1 MQLTKAHATA
11 NDFLLYADL
20 AGVSEPLADAEVRRL
35 CDRRLGIGADGLIRI
50 APAREGDFFM
60 DYRNADG
67 SYAEMCGNGIRAMA
81 AYLRERGLHE
91 FSAPA
96 RIETRGGIVTVN
108 AVAGGFRVAMGRAIL
123 PAREIAE
130 RDGFDVAVTIAG
142 IAGQRPGL
150 SVALPNPHVVV
161 ALPDAANLAAL
172 PWLAEADVQ
181 IDPAPRAGTNVELV
195 VPGGETSD
203 GHGVIDMRV
212 IERGVGETRSCGT
225 GACAAAFAVRHWA
238 GAGAPAIWQV
248 RVPGGT
254 LIVEIDG
261 EDVYLTG
268 PAELVADVTLLS

>member
-20 AGVSEPLADAEVRRL
+20 AGVSEPLTDAEVRRL

-96 RIETRGGIVTVN
+96 RIETRGGIVTVEV
-108 AVAGGFRVAMGRAIL
+108 VAGGFRVAMGRAIM
-123 PAREIAE
+123 PARDIAE

-161 ALPDAANLAAL
+161 ALPDAADLAAL
-172 PWLAEADVQ
+172 PWLSEADVQ

-203 GHGVIDMRV
+203 GQGVIDMRV

-254 LIVEIDG
+254 LVVEIDG